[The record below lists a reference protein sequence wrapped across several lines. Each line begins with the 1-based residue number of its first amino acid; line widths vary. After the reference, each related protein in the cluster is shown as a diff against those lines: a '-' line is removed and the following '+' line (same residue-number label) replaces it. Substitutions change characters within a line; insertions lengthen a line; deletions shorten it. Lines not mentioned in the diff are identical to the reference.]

1 MVKKETKMP
10 LPKIY
15 LDDDLFSTQ
24 EQRDDKL
31 KEKVVNISLNDIDDF
46 PKHPFKVI
54 DNEDMKQMVE
64 SISENGVLVP
74 TLVRPK
80 ENGKYEMIS
89 GHRRKFASEL
99 AGLETIPCI
108 VRELTDDEATI
119 IMVDSNLQREK
130 ILPSE
135 KAFAY
140 KLKMEALSHQGK
152 VATSRP
158 LVSKLETADLIGN
171 DNNESGRQV
180 YRYIRLTE
188 LIPQIL
194 QMVDNDAL
202 KLSPSMAFRP
212 AVEISYLK
220 EEEQKELLDI
230 MECFVCTPSLSQAQD
245 FKRLSKDNKLTREYM
260 ETILEQEKP
269 NQIQTL
275 KVNMDKLNNILPTN
289 LTTNEERENYVVKA
303 VSFYGRWLQKRGSKK
318 RMKDNGSIFA
328 KNSPL
333 TISPK
338 NNTNYYY

>member
-1 MVKKETKMP
+1 
-10 LPKIY
+10 
-15 LDDDLFSTQ
+15 
-24 EQRDDKL
+24 
-31 KEKVVNISLNDIDDF
+31 
-46 PKHPFKVI
+46 
-54 DNEDMKQMVE
+54 
-64 SISENGVLVP
+64 
-74 TLVRPK
+74 
-80 ENGKYEMIS
+80 
-89 GHRRKFASEL
+89 
-99 AGLETIPCI
+99 
-108 VRELTDDEATI
+108 
-119 IMVDSNLQREK
+119 
-130 ILPSE
+130 
-135 KAFAY
+135 
-140 KLKMEALSHQGK
+140 MEALSHQGK
-152 VATSRP
+152 NLTSCP
-158 LVSKLETADLIGN
+158 LGDKLKTVDIIGME
-171 DNNESGRQV
+171 NNESARQV
-180 YRYIRLTE
+180 HRYIRLTE

-328 KNSPL
+328 KKSPL

-338 NNTNYYY
+338 IILTIITN

>member
-31 KEKVVNISLNDIDDF
+31 KEKVVNISLDDIDDF

-140 KLKMEALSHQGK
+140 KLKMEALSHQGIRNDL
-152 VATSRP
+152 TSAP
-158 LVSKLETADLIGN
+158 LEHKFVSREQIAKENG
-171 DNNESGRQV
+171 ESREQV
-180 YRYIRLTE
+180 RRYIRLTE

-194 QMVDNDAL
+194 Q
-202 KLSPSMAFRP
+202 
-212 AVEISYLK
+212 
-220 EEEQKELLDI
+220 
-230 MECFVCTPSLSQAQD
+230 
-245 FKRLSKDNKLTREYM
+245 
-260 ETILEQEKP
+260 
-269 NQIQTL
+269 
-275 KVNMDKLNNILPTN
+275 
-289 LTTNEERENYVVKA
+289 
-303 VSFYGRWLQKRGSKK
+303 W
-318 RMKDNGSIFA
+318 
-328 KNSPL
+328 
-333 TISPK
+333 
-338 NNTNYYY
+338 

>member
-1 MVKKETKMP
+1 MVVKKDTKMP
-10 LPKIY
+10 LPKIL

-24 EQRDDKL
+24 EQRDDKN
-31 KEKVVNISLNDIDDF
+31 KEKVVNISLSDIDDF

-54 DNEDMKQMVE
+54 NNEEMRQMAE
-64 SISENGVLVP
+64 SITENGVLVP

-89 GHRRKFASEL
+89 GHRRKFASQL

-108 VRELTDDEATI
+108 VRDLTDDEATI

-152 VATSRP
+152 STTSRP
-158 LVSKLETADLIGN
+158 LVSKFETADLIGS

-194 QMVDNDAL
+194 QMVDNDIL

-245 FKRLSKDNKLTREYM
+245 FKRLSKDNRLTREYM

-269 NQIQTL
+269 NQVQTL
-275 KVNMDKLNNILPTN
+275 KVNMEKLNNVLPTN
-289 LTTNEERENYVVKA
+289 LTTNEEKEDYVVKA
-303 VSFYGRWLQKRGSKK
+303 VSFYGRWLQKKK
-318 RMKDNGSIFA
+318 EKESQER
-328 KNSPL
+328 
-333 TISPK
+333 
-338 NNTNYYY
+338 

>member
-54 DNEDMKQMVE
+54 DNEDMKQMAE

-108 VRELTDDEATI
+108 VRDLTDDEATI

-140 KLKMEALSHQGK
+140 KLKMEALSHQGIRNDL
-152 VATSRP
+152 TSAP
-158 LVSKLETADLIGN
+158 LEHKFVSREQIAKENG
-171 DNNESGRQV
+171 ESREQV
-180 YRYIRLTE
+180 RRYIRLTE

-194 QMVDNDAL
+194 Q
-202 KLSPSMAFRP
+202 
-212 AVEISYLK
+212 
-220 EEEQKELLDI
+220 
-230 MECFVCTPSLSQAQD
+230 
-245 FKRLSKDNKLTREYM
+245 
-260 ETILEQEKP
+260 
-269 NQIQTL
+269 
-275 KVNMDKLNNILPTN
+275 
-289 LTTNEERENYVVKA
+289 
-303 VSFYGRWLQKRGSKK
+303 W
-318 RMKDNGSIFA
+318 
-328 KNSPL
+328 
-333 TISPK
+333 
-338 NNTNYYY
+338 

>member
-188 LIPQIL
+188 LIPQIP
-194 QMVDNDAL
+194 QMV
-202 KLSPSMAFRP
+202 
-212 AVEISYLK
+212 E
-220 EEEQKELLDI
+220 
-230 MECFVCTPSLSQAQD
+230 
-245 FKRLSKDNKLTREYM
+245 
-260 ETILEQEKP
+260 
-269 NQIQTL
+269 
-275 KVNMDKLNNILPTN
+275 
-289 LTTNEERENYVVKA
+289 
-303 VSFYGRWLQKRGSKK
+303 
-318 RMKDNGSIFA
+318 
-328 KNSPL
+328 
-333 TISPK
+333 
-338 NNTNYYY
+338 

>member
-1 MVKKETKMP
+1 MVKKNIEMP
-10 LPKIY
+10 LPKII

-24 EQRDDKL
+24 EQRDDMK
-31 KEKVVNISLNDIDDF
+31 KEKVNEIELDKIDDF
-46 PKHPFKVI
+46 PYHPFKVI
-54 DNEDMKQMVE
+54 DNEEMKQMVD

-80 ENGKYEMIS
+80 ENGRYEMIS

-108 VRELTDDEATI
+108 VRDLTDDEATI
-119 IMVDSNLQREK
+119 IMVDSNMQREK

-152 VATSRP
+152 NTTSGQVVR
-158 LVSKLETADLIGN
+158 KLETTDIIGKEN
-171 DNNESGRQV
+171 DESGRQV
-180 YRYIRLTE
+180 RRYIRLTN

-269 NQIQTL
+269 NQIQIL

-303 VSFYGRWLQKRGSKK
+303 VSFYGRWLQKK
-318 RMKDNGSIFA
+318 REQE
-328 KNSPL
+328 KNER
-333 TISPK
+333 
-338 NNTNYYY
+338 

>member
-1 MVKKETKMP
+1 MVVKKDTKMP
-10 LPKIY
+10 LPKIL

-24 EQRDDKL
+24 EQRDDKN
-31 KEKVVNISLNDIDDF
+31 KEKVVNISLSDIDDF

-54 DNEDMKQMVE
+54 NNEEMKQMAE
-64 SISENGVLVP
+64 SITENGVLVP

-80 ENGKYEMIS
+80 GNGKYEMIS
-89 GHRRKFASEL
+89 GHRRKFASQL

-108 VRELTDDEATI
+108 VRDLTDDEATI

-152 VATSRP
+152 NITSCP
-158 LVSKLETADLIGN
+158 MGDKLKTVDIIGME
-171 DNNESGRQV
+171 NNESARQV
-180 YRYIRLTE
+180 HRYIRLTE

-194 QMVDNDAL
+194 QMVDNDIL

-245 FKRLSKDNKLTREYM
+245 FKRLSRDNRLTREYM

-269 NQIQTL
+269 NQVQTL
-275 KVNMDKLNNILPTN
+275 KVNMEKLNNVLPTN
-289 LTTNEERENYVVKA
+289 LTTNEEREDYIVKA
-303 VSFYGRWLQKRGSKK
+303 VSFYGRWLQKKK
-318 RMKDNGSIFA
+318 EKESQER
-328 KNSPL
+328 
-333 TISPK
+333 
-338 NNTNYYY
+338 

>member
-1 MVKKETKMP
+1 MIKKETKMP

-24 EQRDDKL
+24 EQRDDKV

-54 DNEDMKQMVE
+54 DNEDMKQMAE

-80 ENGKYEMIS
+80 ENSKYEMIS
-89 GHRRKFASEL
+89 GHRRKFPSEL

-108 VRELTDDEATI
+108 VRDLTDDEATI

-152 VATSRP
+152 IETSRP
-158 LVSKLETADLIGN
+158 MGDKLKTVDIIGME
-171 DNNESGRQV
+171 NNESTRQV
-180 YRYIRLTE
+180 HRYIRLTE

-202 KLSPSMAFRP
+202 KLSPSMAISP

-220 EEEQKELLDI
+220 VEEQKELLDI
-230 MECFVCTPSLSQAQD
+230 MECFDCTPSLSQAQD
-245 FKRLSKDNKLTREYM
+245 FKRLSK
-260 ETILEQEKP
+260 I
-269 NQIQTL
+269 
-275 KVNMDKLNNILPTN
+275 TN
-289 LTTNEERENYVVKA
+289 LQEYKH
-303 VSFYGRWLQKRGSKK
+303 
-318 RMKDNGSIFA
+318 
-328 KNSPL
+328 
-333 TISPK
+333 
-338 NNTNYYY
+338 

>member
-1 MVKKETKMP
+1 MVVKRDTKMP
-10 LPKIY
+10 LPKIM

-24 EQRDDKL
+24 EQRDDKN
-31 KEKVVNISLNDIDDF
+31 KEKVVNLSLNDIDDF

-54 DNEDMKQMVE
+54 DNEEMKQMAE
-64 SISENGVLVP
+64 SITENGVLVP

-89 GHRRKFASEL
+89 GHRRKFASQL

-152 VATSRP
+152 NITSRQ
-158 LVSKLETADLIGN
+158 LGDKLKTVEIIGME
-171 DNNESGRQV
+171 NNESARQV
-180 YRYIRLTE
+180 HRYIRLTE

-194 QMVDNDAL
+194 QMVDNDTL
-202 KLSPSMAFRP
+202 KLSPSMALSP

-245 FKRLSKDNKLTREYM
+245 FKRLSKDNRLTREYM

-269 NQIQTL
+269 NQVQTL
-275 KVNMDKLNNILPTN
+275 KVNMEKLNNVLPTN
-289 LTTNEERENYVVKA
+289 LTTNEEREDYIVKA
-303 VSFYGRWLQKRGSKK
+303 VSFYGRWLQKKK
-318 RMKDNGSIFA
+318 EKESQER
-328 KNSPL
+328 
-333 TISPK
+333 
-338 NNTNYYY
+338 

>member
-1 MVKKETKMP
+1 MVVKRDTKMP
-10 LPKIY
+10 LPKIL

-24 EQRDDKL
+24 EQRDDKN
-31 KEKVVNISLNDIDDF
+31 KEKVVNISLSDIDDF

-54 DNEDMKQMVE
+54 NNEEMKQMAE
-64 SISENGVLVP
+64 SITENGVLVP

-80 ENGKYEMIS
+80 GNGKYEMIS
-89 GHRRKFASEL
+89 GHRRKFASQL

-108 VRELTDDEATI
+108 VRDLTDDEATI

-152 VATSRP
+152 NITSCP
-158 LVSKLETADLIGN
+158 MGDKLKTVDIIGME
-171 DNNESGRQV
+171 NNESARQV
-180 YRYIRLTE
+180 HRYIRLTE

-194 QMVDNDAL
+194 QMVDNDVL

-245 FKRLSKDNKLTREYM
+245 FKRLSKDNRLTREYM

-269 NQIQTL
+269 NQVQTL
-275 KVNMDKLNNILPTN
+275 KVNMEKLNNVLPTN
-289 LTTNEERENYVVKA
+289 LTTNEEKEDYVVKA
-303 VSFYGRWLQKRGSKK
+303 VSFYGRWLQKKK
-318 RMKDNGSIFA
+318 EKESQER
-328 KNSPL
+328 
-333 TISPK
+333 
-338 NNTNYYY
+338 

>member
-1 MVKKETKMP
+1 MVVKKDTKMP
-10 LPKIY
+10 LPKIL

-24 EQRDDKL
+24 EQRDDKN
-31 KEKVVNISLNDIDDF
+31 KEKVVNISLSDIDDF

-54 DNEDMKQMVE
+54 NNEEMQQMAE
-64 SISENGVLVP
+64 SITENGVLVP

-89 GHRRKFASEL
+89 GHRRKFASQL

-135 KAFAY
+135 KAFYY

-152 VATSRP
+152 NITSCP
-158 LVSKLETADLIGN
+158 MGDKLKTADIIGME
-171 DNNESGRQV
+171 NNESARQV
-180 YRYIRLTE
+180 HRYIRLTE

-194 QMVDNDAL
+194 QMVDNDTL

-230 MECFVCTPSLSQAQD
+230 MECFVCTPSLSQAQG
-245 FKRLSKDNKLTREYM
+245 FKRLSKDNRLTREYM

-269 NQIQTL
+269 NQVQTL
-275 KVNMDKLNNILPTN
+275 KVNMEKLNNVLPTN
-289 LTTNEERENYVVKA
+289 LTTNEEKEDYVVKA
-303 VSFYGRWLQKRGSKK
+303 VNFYGRWLQKKK
-318 RMKDNGSIFA
+318 EKESQER
-328 KNSPL
+328 
-333 TISPK
+333 
-338 NNTNYYY
+338 

>member
-1 MVKKETKMP
+1 MEKKKEEKMH
-10 LPKIY
+10 LPKV
-15 LDDDLFSTQ
+15 T
-24 EQRDDKL
+24 
-31 KEKVVNISLNDIDDF
+31 IDDF
-46 PKHPFKVI
+46 FTTQEERDKKDLEYVSMIPVKEIENFPNHPYQVR
-54 DNEDMKQMVE
+54 EDEEMLNMAE
-64 SISENGVLVP
+64 SIKKFGIIHPVI
-74 TLVRPK
+74 VRKK
-80 ENGKYEMIS
+80 ENGSYEMIS

-152 VATSRP
+152 VATSRQ
-158 LVSKLETADLIGN
+158 VGDKLKTVDIIGME
-171 DNNESGRQV
+171 NNESARQV
-180 YRYIRLTE
+180 HRYIRLTE

-202 KLSPSMAFRP
+202 KLSPSMAISP

-230 MECFVCTPSLSQAQD
+230 MECFDCTPSLSQAQD

-260 ETILEQEKP
+260 ETILEQDKP
-269 NQIQTL
+269 NQVQTL
-275 KVNMDKLNNILPTN
+275 KVNMEKLNNVLPTN
-289 LTTNEERENYVVKA
+289 LTTNEEKEDYVVKA
-303 VSFYGRWLQKRGSKK
+303 VSFYGRWLQKK
-318 RMKDNGSIFA
+318 REKE
-328 KNSPL
+328 
-333 TISPK
+333 
-338 NNTNYYY
+338 NNER

>member
-1 MVKKETKMP
+1 MAKKETKMP

-54 DNEDMKQMVE
+54 DNEDMKQMAE

-89 GHRRKFASEL
+89 GHRRKFASQL

-158 LVSKLETADLIGN
+158 LVSKFETADLIGS

-230 MECFVCTPSLSQAQD
+230 MECFDCTPSLSQAQD

-275 KVNMDKLNNILPTN
+275 KVNMEKLNNVLPTN
-289 LTTNEERENYVVKA
+289 LTTNEEKEDYVVKA
-303 VSFYGRWLQKRGSKK
+303 VSFYGRWLQKKK
-318 RMKDNGSIFA
+318 EKESQER
-328 KNSPL
+328 
-333 TISPK
+333 
-338 NNTNYYY
+338 

>member
-140 KLKMEALSHQGK
+140 KLKMEALSHQGIRNDL
-152 VATSRP
+152 TSAP
-158 LVSKLETADLIGN
+158 LEHKFVSREQIAKENG
-171 DNNESGRQV
+171 ESREQV
-180 YRYIRLTE
+180 RRYIRLTE
-188 LIPQIL
+188 LIPEL
-194 QMVDNDAL
+194 LDMVDE
-202 KLSPSMAFRP
+202 KRIAFLP
-212 AVEISYLK
+212 AVELSYLK
-220 EEEQKELLDI
+220 DEEQYSLLDCI
-230 MECFVCTPSLSQAQD
+230 EYNDATPSHSQAIKLKKLSQEGTLNED
-245 FKRLSKDNKLTREYM
+245 KIDDILSE
-260 ETILEQEKP
+260 EKP
-269 NQIQTL
+269 NQIPKMKFNESRIRSVL
-275 KVNMDKLNNILPTN
+275 PKNIEDKKI
-289 LTTNEERENYVVKA
+289 EDFVVSA
-303 VSFYGRWLQKRGSKK
+303 IEFYGKHLQRQKAMER
-318 RMKDNGSIFA
+318 
-328 KNSPL
+328 
-333 TISPK
+333 
-338 NNTNYYY
+338 

>member
-1 MVKKETKMP
+1 MAKKETKMP

-140 KLKMEALSHQGK
+140 KLKMEALSHQGIRNDL
-152 VATSRP
+152 TSAP
-158 LVSKLETADLIGN
+158 LGHKFVSREQIAKENG
-171 DNNESGRQV
+171 ESREQV
-180 YRYIRLTE
+180 RRYIRLTE

-202 KLSPSMAFRP
+202 KLSPRF
-212 AVEISYLK
+212 
-220 EEEQKELLDI
+220 
-230 MECFVCTPSLSQAQD
+230 
-245 FKRLSKDNKLTREYM
+245 
-260 ETILEQEKP
+260 
-269 NQIQTL
+269 
-275 KVNMDKLNNILPTN
+275 
-289 LTTNEERENYVVKA
+289 
-303 VSFYGRWLQKRGSKK
+303 
-318 RMKDNGSIFA
+318 
-328 KNSPL
+328 
-333 TISPK
+333 
-338 NNTNYYY
+338 

>member
-1 MVKKETKMP
+1 MVVKRDTKMP
-10 LPKIY
+10 LPKIL

-24 EQRDDKL
+24 EQRDDKN
-31 KEKVVNISLNDIDDF
+31 KEKVVNIRLSDIDDF

-54 DNEDMKQMVE
+54 DNEEMKQMAE
-64 SISENGVLVP
+64 SITENGVLVP

-89 GHRRKFASEL
+89 GHRRKFASQL

-108 VRELTDDEATI
+108 VRDLTDDEATI

-152 VATSRP
+152 NITSCP
-158 LVSKLETADLIGN
+158 MGDKLKTVDIIGME
-171 DNNESGRQV
+171 NNESARQV
-180 YRYIRLTE
+180 HRYIRLTE

-220 EEEQKELLDI
+220 VEEQKELLDI

-269 NQIQTL
+269 NQVQTL
-275 KVNMDKLNNILPTN
+275 KVNMEKLNNVLPTN
-289 LTTNEERENYVVKA
+289 LTTNEEKEDYVVKA
-303 VSFYGRWLQKRGSKK
+303 VSFYGRWLQKKK
-318 RMKDNGSIFA
+318 EKESQER
-328 KNSPL
+328 
-333 TISPK
+333 
-338 NNTNYYY
+338 